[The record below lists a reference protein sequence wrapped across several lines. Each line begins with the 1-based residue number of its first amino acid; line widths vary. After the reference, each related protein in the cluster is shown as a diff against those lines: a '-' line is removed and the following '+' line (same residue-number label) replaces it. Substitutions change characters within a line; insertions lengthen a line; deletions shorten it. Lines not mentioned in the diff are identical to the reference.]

1 MNLEPLDYKIL
12 EYVSLHDA
20 IPKADLEKHFQN
32 IYSVRYRIDRLAR
45 PLFNETFAS
54 AHPNFARF
62 AYRQNVLFE
71 EDNNIH
77 ISDYGRTMLQ
87 DFLELRTLQAKKEF
101 EDKLLR
107 IIPIV
112 ISFIAL
118 IVSIYALGKQP

>member
-12 EYVSLHDA
+12 EYVSLHDG
-20 IPKADLEKHFQN
+20 IPKTDLEKHFQN
-32 IYSVRYRIDRLAR
+32 IYSIGYRIDRLTR
-45 PLFNETFAS
+45 PLFNESFAS
-54 AHPNFARF
+54 ANPHFARF
-62 AYRQNVLFE
+62 AYSQNVLFD
-71 EDNNIH
+71 DNHIIH

-87 DFLELRTLQAKKEF
+87 DYLELKAVQAQKEH

-118 IVSIYALGKQP
+118 IVSIYALGKRP